1 MTQVVHYH
9 DRLSK
14 LYFQDK
20 AFCKQFLATH
30 LPKDLQQRLNLD
42 TLEIKKTSF
51 VDEKLREYLS
61 DVLYSVNRTDN
72 HKAFMYFLIES
83 ESNPT
88 RLTPFKA
95 FEYVIQIMRQSL
107 IEQEKQGKTPKLPL
121 VYPILYVTSEK
132 GFNGTTDLFELFDDP
147 ELARQYFLKP
157 MQLIDLAKLAENDI
171 AQHDKAVATLE
182 IIQHQIHYRDAMA
195 LAEDLLVKGYI
206 RHIVMKY
213 GHLLLG
219 TLKYIIERGQWQDSP
234 QPFLE
239 KLIKEY
245 PEKEKDIMLG
255 ADYFRNEGI
264 DLGRTEGIDLGR
276 MQEKKDV
283 AMSLLTSGKLPL
295 DEIAEVTKL
304 SVDEI
309 EQLQPAAEETDA

>member
-1 MTQVVHYH
+1 MMTNVVHYH

-20 AFCKQFLATH
+20 SFTKAFLKTH
-30 LPKDLQQRLNLD
+30 LPKELQQRLNLD
-42 TLEIKKTSF
+42 TLEIKKASF

-157 MQLIDLAKLAENDI
+157 MQLVDLAKLAENDI
-171 AQHDKAVATLE
+171 KQHGKVVAALELIQKAIHLRDVSMKVEEMLNKGE
-182 IIQHQIHYRDAMA
+182 LDCIIFEYGNL
-195 LAEDLLVKGYI
+195 LAGTI
-206 RHIVMKY
+206 KY
-213 GHLLLG
+213 MIGRGSWQKKSPQEVISKL
-219 TLKYIIERGQWQDSP
+219 IER
-234 QPFLE
+234 
-239 KLIKEY
+239 Y

-264 DLGRTEGIDLGR
+264 DIGFDKGVNAG
-276 MQEKKDV
+276 KKDV
-283 AMSLLTSGKLPL
+283 AMSLL
-295 DEIAEVTKL
+295 AVW
-304 SVDEI
+304 
-309 EQLQPAAEETDA
+309 